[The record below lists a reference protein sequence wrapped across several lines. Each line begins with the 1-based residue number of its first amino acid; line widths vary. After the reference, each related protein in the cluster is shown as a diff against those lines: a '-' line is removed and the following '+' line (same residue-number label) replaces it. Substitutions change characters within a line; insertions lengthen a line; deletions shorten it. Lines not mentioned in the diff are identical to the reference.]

1 MFGDATFII
10 KPQECALL
18 TFFAYGYIIP
28 YVRKKS
34 KVKLLI
40 SYCLFLG
47 VVLEMGVFLMSTY
60 ANLPK
65 MSYNAFWDL
74 YHNQLTERPKRYE
87 KAENRDHSLGWVYLS
102 NDCKSAKAVRTYQTL
117 FVLSE
122 HYTYY
127 TPNTFY
133 RRDSRSQD
141 TLRWLNAIVLD
152 VDTKRGVNVGLCLPD
167 LLDQI
172 RSAGLPLPTMIVST
186 PSGGYHVYFVL
197 DSPRKAFSN
206 AVSTYNKL
214 QLAIAKAIGADQQAI
229 GAERYFRIPTKKNV
243 IYRSERRVTFEELND
258 WYWINHEP
266 QPKQENV
273 RTGAWVQRGLL
284 QREAVQTLLQG
295 VERGKRDNA
304 AYTLAL
310 AYKAEGYDQADALDE
325 LLKWNDRLESPLPE
339 RIIQQK
345 VGSAY
350 KPGAPAGPTAEWI
363 QYLSGVSFAHAA
375 KWDAAKPRAERE
387 RSHYVEWAA
396 DVLDFLREQ
405 PDQQVTG
412 SQRQLA
418 ASFSMSLSTFQQVV
432 CYLVQTEKVILEV
445 FGKGRAACTTL
456 RLVCPKDPTKTT
468 AKIIPFPK
476 QNFTNS
482 YIINVP
488 VSNTFKVLGGLV
500 GGLSPGLL
508 PVWTTLPPPLP

>member
-1 MFGDATFII
+1 M
-10 KPQECALL
+10 
-18 TFFAYGYIIP
+18 Y
-28 YVRKKS
+28 
-34 KVKLLI
+34 
-40 SYCLFLG
+40 
-47 VVLEMGVFLMSTY
+47 TY

-65 MSYNAFWDL
+65 IPYNAFWDL
-74 YHNQLTERPKRYE
+74 YHNQLTDQPKRYE
-87 KAENRDHSLGWVYLS
+87 KAKNRDHSLGWVYIS
-102 NDCKSAKAVRTYQTL
+102 NDFKSAKAVRTYQTL
-117 FVLSE
+117 FVLSD

-133 RRDSRSQD
+133 RRGSRSQN

-152 VDTKRGVNVGLCLPD
+152 VDTKHGANIGLCLPD

-172 RSAGLPLPTMIVST
+172 RSAGLPLPTMIVRT

-206 AVSTYNKL
+206 VVATYNRL
-214 QLAIAKAIGADQQAI
+214 QLAMAVAIGADQQAV
-229 GAERYFRIPTKKNV
+229 GAERYFRIPTEKNV
-243 IYRSERRVTFEELND
+243 IYRSERRVAFDELND

-266 QPKQENV
+266 QPKQENA
-273 RTGAWVQRGLL
+273 RTGAWAQRGIL

-310 AYKAEGYDQADALDE
+310 AYKAEGYDQESAEDALYN
-325 LLKWNDRLESPLPE
+325 WNARLDSPLPE
-339 RIIQQK
+339 RVICQK
-345 VGSAY
+345 VRSAY
-350 KPGAPAGPTAEWI
+350 KAGAPAGPTADWI

-387 RSHYVEWAA
+387 RSHYIEWAA
-396 DVLDFLREQ
+396 DVLEFLREQ

-418 ASFSMSLSTFQQVV
+418 ASFGMSLSTFQEVV
-432 CYLVQTEKVILEV
+432 CNLVQTEKVILEV
-445 FGKGRAACTTL
+445 SGKGRAACTTL

-476 QNFTNS
+476 QNFTNN

-488 VSNTFKVLGGLV
+488 VSNTFKILAGLV

-508 PVWTTLPPPLP
+508 PVWATLPPPLP

>member
-18 TFFAYGYIIP
+18 VFLLLGTLYP
-28 YVRKKS
+28 MCEKKV
-34 KVKLLI
+34 KHKLLI

-65 MSYNAFWDL
+65 IAYNAFWDL
-74 YHNQLTERPKRYE
+74 YHNQLTERPKRFE
-87 KAENRDHSLGWVYLS
+87 KAEIRDHSLGWVYLS
-102 NDCKSAKAVRTYQTL
+102 NDCQSAKAVRTYQTL
-117 FVLSE
+117 FVLSD

-133 RRDSRSQD
+133 RRGLRNQE

-167 LLDQI
+167 LLEQI
-172 RSAGLPLPTMIVST
+172 RSAGLPLPTMIVRT

-206 AVSTYNKL
+206 AVDTYNKL
-214 QLAIAKAIGADQQAI
+214 QLAMAVAIGADQQAV
-229 GAERYFRIPTKKNV
+229 GAERYFRIPTEENV
-243 IYRSERRVTFEELND
+243 VYRSERRVAFEELND
-258 WYWINHEP
+258 WYWLNHEP
-266 QPKQENV
+266 EQENV
-273 RTGAWVQRGLL
+273 KTGVWTRCGLL
-284 QREAVQTLLQG
+284 EREAVQALLRG

-310 AYKAEGYDQADALDE
+310 VYKAEGYDQESAENALHT
-325 LLKWNDRLESPLPE
+325 WNARLESPLSE
-339 RIIQQK
+339 RVICQK
-345 VGSAY
+345 VRSAY
-350 KPGAPAGPTAEWI
+350 KAGAPAGPTADWI

-387 RSHYVEWAA
+387 RSHYTEWAT
-396 DVLDFLREQ
+396 DVLEFLKEK
-405 PDQQVTG
+405 PGQQVTG

-418 ASFSMSLSTFQQVV
+418 ASFGMSLSTFQEVV
-432 CYLVQTEKVILEV
+432 CNLVQREKVILEV
-445 FGKGRAACTTL
+445 SGKGRAACTTL

-488 VSNTFKVLGGLV
+488 VSNTFKILGGLV
-500 GGLSPGLL
+500 GGLLSAC
-508 PVWTTLPPPLP
+508 TTLPPPLP